1 MKRSIILCFI
11 AALVYASDLVP
22 LQQIEELAN
31 RFVEQRHSQYG
42 LNNVVTYYGL
52 DEQPNAYAFVFQ
64 DQENQPLTMVM
75 GARYTTTPIGEITKS
90 LPRSQIAYEEAVQK
104 ARTLSRMEPEFQ
116 KVYYFGPGEEYCAFN
131 VEDRIILVNACNFTT
146 VEKKEFLRNKP
157 EPDRDLE
164 LLTRAKWQK
173 YFQTTDF
180 TMRQD
185 SGYVPDVPFIDWV
198 YGCSPTAAA
207 MLLWYWDE
215 YAPNPG
221 YGRLVDYFFTHY
233 DLPEAEWNDCANVNR
248 ELALAMYTDTT
259 SGSTNGANIIPGYLT
274 VANILHGYSFTGQNY
289 GPGNAANQY
298 CFAELKNEIDNQ
310 RPFHW
315 SVQSYWSA
323 AHADYIYHSLTGV
336 GYHIILPDTFVQV
349 HNTWDGLEPL
359 WPLWTYYNGIYSY
372 DYVRVVV
379 PGGWVEDN
387 IFLDWPVGATLT
399 GGALS
404 PRAIVYAGV
413 TYRLRWHTQGSGI
426 DHVKISY
433 STGRDGEG
441 YDSLQWTLIDASAPN
456 TGEYLWMMPDDDT
469 LRVNL
474 VGLSS
479 GNVRLAADGSFGR
492 CVPTLL
498 DHSAEVNVVG
508 HIPTLE
514 GFTRD
519 VELSGDYLYIA
530 DGDNGLVVA
539 DVTEP
544 GVPEVVGHLDLPGHA
559 YSLDVVGG
567 YVYLGDQEDTLRVIS
582 VSDPENP
589 VEVGKCA
596 VGSEALDVFAVG
608 SNVFVAARTEGL
620 VVVSVATPSVP
631 GVIGQWDTDGFS
643 YDVYVDGSYA
653 YVADATK
660 GVRVIDV
667 SDPENP
673 DEVGYYDTNG
683 ISYGVTKSG
692 GYVYCA
698 DGTQG
703 VKVFD
708 ASSPDTL
715 LLLGSFDTPVAAT
728 KVRKLGSAVYV
739 ADGAAGG
746 LRVIDVSDPGSMSEL
761 GYIGSKGTSGSL
773 WMSGDSLVYLADGLT
788 GVMVIDRDG
797 LRVAERDLGFV
808 SLGFS
813 VMPSFGR
820 VSDSYTV
827 SFSVSYAVDVSVR
840 LFDCVGRYV
849 EDVYCGRLAE
859 GVSDVSWRPRHLP
872 AGIYFMQVEAGDVKD
887 IQKLILVK

>member
-1 MKRSIILCFI
+1 MKKILILFCAVLF
-11 AALVYASDLVP
+11 AFASDFIPLDRLQAISQEVVAENFGLYDLV
-22 LQQIEELAN
+22 ET
-31 RFVEQRHSQYG
+31 
-42 LNNVVTYYGL
+42 VTYYGL
-52 DEQPNAYAFVFQ
+52 DEQPNAYALIYQ
-64 DQENQPLTMVM
+64 NNEGNPLTLIM
-75 GARYTTTPIGEITKS
+75 GARYTTTPIGEISKS
-90 LPRSQIAYEEAVQK
+90 LPRSKSMYEKILQQ
-104 ARTLSRMEPEFQ
+104 ARGMTFEEPEFQ
-116 KVYYFGPGEEYCAFN
+116 KIYYFGPGEEYCSFN
-131 VEDRIILVNACNFTT
+131 TAGRDILINACDFKSMDKNVLFSCNPKPNPELEA
-146 VEKKEFLRNKP
+146 VLREKW
-157 EPDRDLE
+157 DRYLNGGG
-164 LLTRAKWQK
+164 
-173 YFQTTDF
+173 YGI
-180 TMRQD
+180 RQD
-185 SGYVPDVPFIDWV
+185 SGYVANVPFIDWV
-198 YGCSPTAAA
+198 YGCTPCASS
-207 MLLWYWDE
+207 MVFWYWDE
-215 YAPNPG
+215 FAPSAG
-221 YGRLVDYFFTHY
+221 YGNLVDHFYTHY
-233 DLPEAEWNDCANVNR
+233 DTPEAEWNDCANVNR
-248 ELALAMYTDTT
+248 ELALAMYTDTL
-259 SGSTNGANIIPGYLT
+259 SGSSSVGSITPGQIT
-274 VANILHGYSFTGQNY
+274 VANYWHGYSCTSYTPAQGTA
-289 GPGNAANQY
+289 GNQY
-298 CFAELKNEIDNQ
+298 QFAYIKGEIDAG
-310 RPFHW
+310 RPFNW
-315 SVQSYWSA
+315 SVIQYYSPD
-323 AHADYIYHSLTGV
+323 HGERINHSVTAV

-359 WPLWTYYNGIYSY
+359 WILWTYYGGVYSW
-372 DYVRVVV
+372 DWVSTFV